1 MVFGMPSSS
10 QLTIT
15 VTPELEA
22 FVRERVASGRY
33 DTASDVVS
41 EGLRLLELREHEREA
56 VLGEIRREIEL
67 GLEQAKAGQLHDGEA
82 FFAELA
88 QRRPSSPR

>member
-1 MVFGMPSSS
+1 MPSSS

-22 FVRERVASGRY
+22 FIRERVASGRF
-33 DTASDVVS
+33 DTVSDVVH

-56 VLGEIRREIEL
+56 ALGEIRREIEV
-67 GLEQAKAGQLHDGEA
+67 GLEQARAGQLRDGEA
-82 FFAELA
+82 FFAGLA
-88 QRRPSSPR
+88 QRCPSSPQ